1 MYLRYL
7 RNYKNKIIDSFTI
20 APFPNQKKLK
30 ELAKQDNIIYST
42 RGGSSVPKKILD
54 EMGVFHIKQTKG
66 TIDVW
71 WLYDDG
77 GLTMLI
83 PYIISMR
90 SSWSACKIRVFA
102 LTNHRMEL
110 DVEEQK

>member
-1 MYLRYL
+1 
-7 RNYKNKIIDSFTI
+7 
-20 APFPNQKKLK
+20 
-30 ELAKQDNIIYST
+30 
-42 RGGSSVPKKILD
+42 
-54 EMGVFHIKQTKG
+54 MGVFHIRQPKG

-102 LTNHRMEL
+102 LTNHRL
-110 DVEEQK
+110 DLNVEQQKLVCSFYCIYAYFVNLFLYL

>member
-1 MYLRYL
+1 
-7 RNYKNKIIDSFTI
+7 
-20 APFPNQKKLK
+20 
-30 ELAKQDNIIYST
+30 
-42 RGGSSVPKKILD
+42 
-54 EMGVFHIKQTKG
+54 MGVFHIRQPKG

-102 LTNHRMEL
+102 LTNHRL
-110 DVEEQK
+110 DLNVEQQKLVWSFVCIYAYFVNFFFVSLAWQIFWQSYESTIHR